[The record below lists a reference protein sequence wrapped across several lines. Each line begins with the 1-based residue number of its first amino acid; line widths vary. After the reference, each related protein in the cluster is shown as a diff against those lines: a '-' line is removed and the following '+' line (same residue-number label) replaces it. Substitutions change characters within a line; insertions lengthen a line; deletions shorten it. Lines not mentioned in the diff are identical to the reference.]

1 MKLFFNPES
10 RMYKFCGRLVDLF
23 FLNVLFLVASLPI
36 ITIGASWTAMAT
48 VALKIV
54 KEENSSIFQ
63 EFWQSF
69 KDNFLRGCGLTAVVL
84 IEGGLLFLTVNAIG
98 ILQGVSTII
107 GLLGLTLLVI
117 LITFHWLYLF
127 PYTARYNDSFFH
139 ALYVS
144 LQIALLNLKKSFLML
159 GGVIAFFLLMSL
171 GSVWFALTTLVLLF
185 VGFAAAAVMV
195 ADISLPIFQQYE
207 N

>member
-10 RMYKFCGRLVDLF
+10 RMYKLCGQLVDLF
-23 FLNVLFLVASLPI
+23 FLNVLFLVTSLPI
-36 ITIGASWTAMAT
+36 FTIGASWIALAT
-48 VALKIV
+48 VAQKIV

-69 KDNFLRGCGLTAVVL
+69 KENFYRGCGLSVVVL

-98 ILQGVSTII
+98 ILRGSSSIV

-117 LITFHWLYLF
+117 LVSFHWLYLF
-127 PYTARYNDSFFH
+127 PYTARYNDGFFH
-139 ALYVS
+139 SLYVS

-159 GGVIAFFLLMSL
+159 GGIIAYFVLMSL
-171 GSVWFALTTLVLLF
+171 GNVWFSLTTLILF
-185 VGFAAAAVMV
+185 FIGFSFAAVIV

-207 N
+207 K